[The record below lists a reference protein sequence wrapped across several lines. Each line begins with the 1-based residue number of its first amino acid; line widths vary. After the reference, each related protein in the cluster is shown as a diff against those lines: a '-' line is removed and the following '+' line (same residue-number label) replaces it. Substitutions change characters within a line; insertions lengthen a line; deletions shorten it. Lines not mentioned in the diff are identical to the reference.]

1 MLVFRALTSE
11 SPGLF
16 PVHLLSGLW
25 TIIVHQHQCSILSG
39 LNIGQSGP
47 LMTTPASATSSRH
60 TGRSSCRMVSNLLR
74 PMWARL
80 WRSATPSS
88 AIKSRWILW
97 GSEGRHHVASMFC
110 TRYCCCGDSTVVD
123 LLGFWACCLPSSLQS
138 WLLGLLCIITASLGK
153 LHGIFES

>member
-39 LNIGQSGP
+39 LNIGQSRP

-60 TGRSSCRMVSNLLR
+60 TSRSSCWMVSNLLR
-74 PMWARL
+74 PVWARL
-80 WRSATPSS
+80 WGSATPCS

-97 GSEGRHHVASMFC
+97 GSEGRHHVASLVLHSLLLWWSPLILRFL
-110 TRYCCCGDSTVVD
+110 D
-123 LLGFWACCLPSSLQS
+123 LLFPGVVASLV
-138 WLLGLLCIITASLGK
+138 LLGLLCIITTTLGEF
-153 LHGIFES
+153 HCIFKS

>member
-39 LNIGQSGP
+39 LNIGQSRP
-47 LMTTPASATSSRH
+47 LMTAPASATSSRH
-60 TGRSSCRMVSNLLR
+60 TGRSSCWMVSNLLL

-88 AIKSRWILW
+88 AMKSRWILW
-97 GSEGRHHVASMFC
+97 GSEGCHHVASMIL
-110 TRYCCCGDSTVVD
+110 YS
-123 LLGFWACCLPSSLQS
+123 LLLWWLPLLLSFLELLLAPIIASLG
-138 WLLGLLCIITASLGK
+138 LLGLLCIITATLGK
-153 LHGIFES
+153 FHGILKS